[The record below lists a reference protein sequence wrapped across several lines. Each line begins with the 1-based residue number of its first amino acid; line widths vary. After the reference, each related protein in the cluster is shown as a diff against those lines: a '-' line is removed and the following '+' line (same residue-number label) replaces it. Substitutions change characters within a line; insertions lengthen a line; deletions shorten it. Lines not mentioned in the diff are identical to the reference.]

1 MTFVLLSFVLSDL
14 MDNTMYNF
22 TVGSAISEGAVV
34 TYATTSQFAV
44 PLCPS
49 ECTHY
54 VRLIIEHQ

>member
-22 TVGSAISEGAVV
+22 TVGSAISEVAAV
-34 TYATTSQFAV
+34 TYATTSSQFAV

-49 ECTHY
+49 ECTHIMSDLY
-54 VRLIIEHQ
+54 N